1 MRREEMGLFSLEKNR
16 LRGGLMNVYKF
27 LVRVSKEDR
36 ARCVS
41 VELSDRTRGKQQQ
54 ME

>member
-1 MRREEMGLFSLEKNR
+1 MGLFSLEKKR

-36 ARCVS
+36 ARCFS